1 MIRRGK
7 ERFLSFFFLLSLS
20 NFYSIRNSARKLSSL
35 PRISSGFYWKKRDVD
50 GTESKRSKPP
60 RSRTRWRVS
69 REKARGVART
79 TPSRRRCVVESGLAG
94 RP

>member
-1 MIRRGK
+1 MIQRGK

-50 GTESKRSKPP
+50 GTESVKTS
-60 RSRTRWRVS
+60 SVS
-69 REKARGVART
+69 D
-79 TPSRRRCVVESGLAG
+79 SLAG
-94 RP
+94 FARKSARSGANNTIQETMRC